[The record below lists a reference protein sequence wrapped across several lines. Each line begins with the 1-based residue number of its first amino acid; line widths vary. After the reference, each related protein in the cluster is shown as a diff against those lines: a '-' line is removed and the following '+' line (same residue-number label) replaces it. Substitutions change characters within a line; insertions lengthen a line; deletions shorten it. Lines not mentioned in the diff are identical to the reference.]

1 MRKVSITILSLLCLF
16 VFGLG
21 SVAAQTNNTNST
33 TSSSSAAAKSSQCT
47 TDTKGHQVCVVPND
61 PKTKKL
67 VNYICERK
75 DSKNQ
80 TVTVTV
86 PSCYVGGF
94 FDPNDPEDVRC
105 ACCGDCDVSRFLAL
119 GIKIAQWILG
129 LSGSAALVIIV
140 YGGFLWILSGGDPG
154 RIDKGKKALTGA
166 VIGVII
172 VLTAWLIINFILGI
186 LVQNKSMRDAI
197 KDGDYIG
204 GVQSQFKADQKG
216 KR

>member
-1 MRKVSITILSLLCLF
+1 MRKVFITILSLLCLF

-21 SVAAQTNNTNST
+21 SVAAQANNT
-33 TSSSSAAAKSSQCT
+33 TSSTAAKSSQCT
-47 TDTKGHQVCVVPND
+47 QDTKGHQVCAVPGD
-61 PKTKKL
+61 TKTKKM

-75 DSKNQ
+75 DSKGQ
-80 TVTVTV
+80 SVSVTV

-94 FDPNDPEDVRC
+94 FDPNDPEDIKC
-105 ACCGDCDVSRFLAL
+105 ACCGDCGVSRFLAL
-119 GIKIAQWILG
+119 GITIAKWILG

-186 LVQNKSMRDAI
+186 LVQNKSIRDAI

-204 GVQSQFKADQKG
+204 GVQRQFKADQK
-216 KR
+216 